1 MPLDAFV
8 TFENE
13 LSINLAVEHQDV
25 NIFGSVVEFKETLQ
39 PTDIIWEHPNSL
51 IVKSERKWRIGG
63 LLFYIAILLMVNF
76 CI

>member
-13 LSINLAVEHQDV
+13 LSINLAVEYQGV

-51 IVKSERKWRIGG
+51 IVKSER
-63 LLFYIAILLMVNF
+63 
-76 CI
+76 